1 MENNYTKQTQVS
13 SPKKNW
19 NRNEV
24 ACKIIDFNKA
34 KQEQSQRKFAGQH
47 GVART
52 TLQAW
57 LSRKESLDSCAEL
70 IDFFESPV
78 GNAFIHRMLV
88 AAHYEFGKKG
98 TASIRNISNFIKLIG
113 LDPFIA
119 SSYTT
124 QNRVSNEMDGKII
137 KFGAIEG
144 GKLLLY
150 MPKKKITLTE
160 DETFHPEICL
170 VAIEPVSNYII
181 LERYANNRSA
191 DTWDS
196 AIEEALKGL
205 NVEVIQVSS
214 DEAKALIKHTCKGL
228 EAHHSP
234 DCFHVIQ
241 EIGKG
246 TSAPLSSKVKK
257 TEKAHAVTVKETKQ
271 DIAAKG
277 KYESM
282 SPRPVGRRPDFDKR
296 IGTASEKESVAQEKL
311 EQALEN
317 QETVATAKAD
327 IGQVYH
333 PYNLETGEKQDEE
346 QVSGLLESCFGRI
359 YAGITDLSDKCKSRV
374 DKANRVVNS
383 MVATIAF
390 FFHMIELHMD
400 NQKISAGDRELMH
413 RHLIPGFYLQEA
425 AHKEKDKKK
434 RASILRKSQKLLA
447 ILSDTNGYLSN
458 YSPDHIEMLIT
469 SSKECATYF
478 QRSSSCVE
486 GRNAQLSLRHHGRH
500 RLSATHLKAQT
511 VLHNYSIRNHDG
523 TTPAERFFE
532 TKHNDLFEW
541 LLDNMDFPARPRK
554 RFARAA

>member
-1 MENNYTKQTQVS
+1 MKNHDTKQTQTS
-13 SPKKNW
+13 SPKQSW

-24 ACKIIDFNKA
+24 ACKIMDFEKA
-34 KQEQSQRKFAGQH
+34 KPTQSQREFAQQH
-47 GVART
+47 AVSRT
-52 TLQAW
+52 TLQSW

-78 GNAFIHRMLV
+78 GNAFIHRLLV
-88 AAHYEFGKKG
+88 SAHYEFNKKG
-98 TASIRNISNFIKLIG
+98 TASIHNISNFIKLIG
-113 LDPFIA
+113 LDPFVA

-124 QNRVSNEMDGKII
+124 QNRVSNKMDGKII
-137 KFGAIEG
+137 EFGEIEG
-144 GKLLLY
+144 GKMSFD
-150 MPKKKITLTE
+150 MPKKKISLAE
-160 DETFHPEICL
+160 DETFHPDICL
-170 VAIEPVSNYII
+170 VAIEPASNYII
-181 LERYANNRSA
+181 VEKYADNRTA

-196 AIEEALKGL
+196 TIEEALKCL
-205 NVEVIQVSS
+205 NVEVFQVTS

-246 TSAPLSSKVKK
+246 TSAPLSSKIKQA
-257 TEKAHAVTVKETKQ
+257 EKMHDSAVKETQ
-271 DIAAKG
+271 QEIATKD

-296 IGTASEKESVAQEKL
+296 IAIASEKESTAHEKY

-346 QVSGLLESCFGRI
+346 QVSGLLGCCFGRI
-359 YAGITDLSDKCKSRV
+359 YARIIDLSVKCKNKV
-374 DKANRVVNS
+374 DKAHRVVNS

-390 FFHMIELHMD
+390 YFHMIELHMD
-400 NQKISAGDRELMH
+400 NQKISARDREVMH
-413 RHLIPGFYLQEA
+413 NYLIPGFYLQEA
-425 AHKEKDKKK
+425 ASKEKDKKK
-434 RASILRKSQKLLA
+434 KAAMLKKSQKLLA
-447 ILSDTNGYLSN
+447 ILSDTNGCLSD
-458 YSPDHIEMLIT
+458 YSSDHIAMLIT
-469 SSKECATYF
+469 NSKECVTYF

-500 RLSATHLKAQT
+500 RLSETHLKAQT
-511 VLHNYSIRNHDG
+511 VLHNYSIKNSDG